1 MLCVSASHDF
11 VTRSE
16 SSGYIRNF
24 EYNSYCSILVEL
36 SILTYNVSK
45 MLDGFCILGALMF
58 LTLARYV
65 HKKFSQQY
73 KATIGAD
80 FVTKEVL
87 IEDRL
92 VTLQIWDTAGQERF
106 QSLGVAFYRGA
117 DCCVLVYD
125 VNSNR
130 SFDTLNTWHDE
141 FLNQAS
147 PSDPKTF
154 PFILLG
160 NKIDVD
166 GGKSRVV
173 SEKKAMEWCA
183 SKGNIPYYETSAKE
197 DYNVDNAFLSVAKLA
212 LEHERDQDIYFQAV
226 ADPVPLTEPR
236 SGCAC

>member
-1 MLCVSASHDF
+1 ML
-11 VTRSE
+11 
-16 SSGYIRNF
+16 
-24 EYNSYCSILVEL
+24 L
-36 SILTYNVSK
+36 SILRNSVT
-45 MLDGFCILGALMF
+45 LCPLIC
-58 LTLARYV
+58 LTSLFRYV
-65 HKKFSQQY
+65 HNKFSQQY

-125 VNSNR
+125 VNVNR

-173 SEKKAMEWCA
+173 SEKKAIEWCS

-197 DYNVDNAFLSVAKLA
+197 DYNVDDAFLSVAKLA
-212 LEHERDQDIYFQAV
+212 LEHERDQDIYFQTV
-226 ADPVPLTEPR
+226 ADPVPETEQR
-236 SGCAC
+236 GGCAC

>member
-16 SSGYIRNF
+16 SSGYIRTF
-24 EYNSYCSILVEL
+24 DYNSYCSILVEL

-92 VTLQIWDTAGQERF
+92 VTLQVSATVS
-106 QSLGVAFYRGA
+106 QS
-117 DCCVLVYD
+117 
-125 VNSNR
+125 
-130 SFDTLNTWHDE
+130 W
-141 FLNQAS
+141 
-147 PSDPKTF
+147 
-154 PFILLG
+154 
-160 NKIDVD
+160 
-166 GGKSRVV
+166 
-173 SEKKAMEWCA
+173 
-183 SKGNIPYYETSAKE
+183 
-197 DYNVDNAFLSVAKLA
+197 
-212 LEHERDQDIYFQAV
+212 
-226 ADPVPLTEPR
+226 
-236 SGCAC
+236 